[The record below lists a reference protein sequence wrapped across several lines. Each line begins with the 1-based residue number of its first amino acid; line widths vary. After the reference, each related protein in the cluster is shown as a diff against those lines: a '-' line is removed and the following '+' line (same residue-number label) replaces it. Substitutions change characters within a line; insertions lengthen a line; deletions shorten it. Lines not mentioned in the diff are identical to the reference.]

1 MKTAVHIL
9 NRVPSKAIPK
19 TPYELWVGR
28 KSTLNYL
35 HVWGCLAEAKNF
47 NTQINKLDSKTISS
61 NFIGYPKKSKGFRF
75 CFHGQGFKIV
85 ETRHAVLLEN
95 EYFSRRIELKKLTSN
110 EVSTPIMEYGVT
122 QEVSCNGK

>member
-1 MKTAVHIL
+1 M
-9 NRVPSKAIPK
+9 
-19 TPYELWVGR
+19 GR
-28 KSTLNYL
+28 KPALNYL

-85 ETRHAVLLEN
+85 ETRHAVFLEN
-95 EYFSRRIELKKLTSN
+95 EYFSGRIELKKLTSN
-110 EVSTPIMEYGVT
+110 EVSTPMMEYGVT
-122 QEVSCNGK
+122 

>member
-1 MKTAVHIL
+1 M
-9 NRVPSKAIPK
+9 
-19 TPYELWVGR
+19 GR
-28 KSTLNYL
+28 KPTLNYL

-85 ETRHAVLLEN
+85 ETRHAVFLEN
-95 EYFSRRIELKKLTSN
+95 EYFSGRTELKKLISN
-110 EVSTPIMEYGVT
+110 EVSTPKRFLVMKMRMSQLQKYLYVDQLEKTCYIKWL
-122 QEVSCNGK
+122 QSLS